1 VVARGSAVWVQSAL
15 HRRCKKE
22 KGKNRSRWQ
31 RRTLPRGRPRSTIRA
46 GELNCRVRDGAG
58 WTLTALATNNTP
70 ALPSFSQVRYRCC
83 FALCFPHACTHAP
96 EYPPP
101 RMTGVRP
108 RPLVRVSSTHHCAS
122 TSRLSSWSSASG
134 LTWFSSGGSHLEAGF
149 PLRCFQR
156 FSAPEIATRLCHW
169 RGNRHTSAPSIP
181 VLSY

>member
-1 VVARGSAVWVQSAL
+1 MVGWL
-15 HRRCKKE
+15 WLKDRCCRAKRE
-22 KGKNRSRWQ
+22 REEQCRWQ

-58 WTLTALATNNTP
+58 WTLTALATNNP
-70 ALPSFSQVRYRCC
+70 VLPSFSLVIYRCC
-83 FALCFPHACTHAP
+83 RASSHTLVLHAP

-108 RPLVRVSSTHHCAS
+108 RPLVRVGSAHYCAS

-134 LTWFSSGGSHLEAGF
+134 LTWLSSGGSHLEAGF

-156 FSAPEIATRLCHW
+156 FSAPEIATRLWHG
-169 RGNRHTSAPSIP
+169 RANRHTSAPSIP

>member
-1 VVARGSAVWVQSAL
+1 MSWCFQVEQ
-15 HRRCKKE
+15 E
-22 KGKNRSRWQ
+22 KGKNRKGWQ

-58 WTLTALATNNTP
+58 WTLTALATNT
-70 ALPSFSQVRYRCC
+70 LRPSLFLTSACLQMLLASSSRFS
-83 FALCFPHACTHAP
+83 PTHAP
-96 EYPPP
+96 EVLPPEYSPP

-108 RPLVRVSSTHHCAS
+108 RPLVRVSFTHYCAS

-134 LTWFSSGGSHLEAGF
+134 LTYSRSGGSHLEVSF